1 MMRVYFG
8 ILALHVSS
16 IRSAGHDS
24 LEPCPLWNVRKV
36 IALLVDTAHMA
47 SVP

>member
-24 LEPCPLWNVRKV
+24 VETCPLSNVRMV
-36 IALLVDTAHMA
+36 IALLVATAHMA